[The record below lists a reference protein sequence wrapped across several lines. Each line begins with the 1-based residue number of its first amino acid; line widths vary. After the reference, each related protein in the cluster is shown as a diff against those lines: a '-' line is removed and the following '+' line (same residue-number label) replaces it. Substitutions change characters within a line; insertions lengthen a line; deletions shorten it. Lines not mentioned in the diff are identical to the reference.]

1 MNRQATPD
9 TVRLGL
15 PLAVLSAYIL
25 IACGVWAGW
34 WGTGWAEINSTMW
47 LSPSADHWLG
57 TNRLGQDIL
66 QRAIAATATAFEVG
80 LVVAVSSTVL
90 GVILGVVAG
99 YFSHRWVDELILWI
113 TGTLDAIPFY
123 LLVGAIAFALR
134 GHAWAMHLAMIVAF
148 WTMTGRLVRAETMR
162 LSQAS
167 FVEAA
172 RVGGLTPTRIIARH
186 IIPHLTH
193 LVLVQFTLIFVAA
206 IKTEVILSFLGIGVQ
221 DSISWGVMIAEAGQD
236 VLAGQY
242 MNFIVASTFLFGL
255 IMSINL
261 LADRVQDLLDPR
273 FSTLQRRPE
282 LSSKIA

>member
-1 MNRQATPD
+1 MNRYAMSD
-9 TVRLGL
+9 TIGLGL

-25 IACGVWAGW
+25 TACGVWAGW
-34 WGTGWAEINSTMW
+34 WGTGWAEINNTMW

-80 LVVAVSSTVL
+80 LVVAVLSTML

-99 YFSHRWVDELILWI
+99 YFSHRWIDELILWI

-162 LSQAS
+162 LNKAG

-172 RVGGLTPTRIIARH
+172 RVGGLTQKRIIARH

-206 IKTEVILSFLGIGVQ
+206 IKTEVILSFLGIGIQ

-261 LADRVQDLLDPR
+261 LADRAQDLLDPR
-273 FSTLQRRPE
+273 YTNLQRRPE
-282 LSSKIA
+282 LSSKMA